1 MTYKIARDG
10 QEFGPYSLAD
20 VQRYV
25 GTGNILLT
33 DFALAE
39 GATEW
44 IPVAQVV
51 GTIAVQPAAVP
62 AAYAGAAMPQFPE
75 APDLNW
81 GLVLLLDF
89 VTCGLFNIAWNLVQA
104 LWIKKVQPESKA
116 PMWYFAILGLT
127 VLGIVY
133 GVIVFTSV
141 IAAKGQNHNLP
152 ASILAFSHLLQLASF
167 VLNWCIYPF
176 VMRTSLLK
184 HFNESD
190 PVGLELNGVM
200 TFFFTSLYF
209 QYHLNRINE
218 IKRAYRSGNPY

>member
-44 IPVAQVV
+44 IPVARVV
-51 GTIAVQPAAVP
+51 GTIAVQPAALP
-62 AAYAGAAMPQFPE
+62 AGYAAGAMPQFPE
-75 APDLNW
+75 APNLNW

-89 VTCGLFNIAWNLVQA
+89 VTCGLFNIAWNFVQA
-104 LWIKKVQPESKA
+104 LWMKKVQPESKA
-116 PMWYFAILGLT
+116 MQWYIVILVIAALNILVSVVRVVTLMGNKGVEHGFTPLLGLT
-127 VLGIVY
+127 
-133 GVIVFTSV
+133 
-141 IAAKGQNHNLP
+141 
-152 ASILAFSHLLQLASF
+152 AFFGLASLI
-167 VLNWCIYPF
+167 LNWFVYPF
-176 VMRTSLLK
+176 VMRSSLLK
-184 HFNESD
+184 HFNETD
-190 PVGLELNGVM
+190 PIGLQLNGVM

-209 QYHLNRINE
+209 QYHLNHINE
-218 IKRAYRSGNPY
+218 MKRAYRPGNPY

>member
-1 MTYKIARDG
+1 LTYKIARDG

-51 GTIAVQPAAVP
+51 GTIAVQPAAAP
-62 AAYAGAAMPQFPE
+62 AGYGAAAMPQFPE
-75 APDLNW
+75 APNLNW

-104 LWIKKVQPESKA
+104 LWIKKVQPETKA
-116 PMWYFAILGLT
+116 LQWYIIILAIAALNIVVSIIRAVSMMGHRGVEHGFTPLLGLT
-127 VLGIVY
+127 ILFGL
-133 GVIVFTSV
+133 TST
-141 IAAKGQNHNLP
+141 I
-152 ASILAFSHLLQLASF
+152 
-167 VLNWCIYPF
+167 LNWIIYPF
-176 VMRTSLLK
+176 VMRASLLK

-190 PVGLELNGVM
+190 PIGLELNGVM

-209 QYHLNRINE
+209 QYHFNRINE
-218 IKRAYRSGNPY
+218 IKRAYRLSNPY